1 MSSLTS
7 ILLLS
12 CLFLGPAFAADEPL
26 FQTCRT
32 KRNYTVNSAY
42 SSNLDH
48 LLDYLTKNASLNGG
62 FSTATF
68 GRNPDQ
74 VSGLV
79 VCRGDI
85 SAPAC
90 SSCLSNASD
99 DILGLCPG
107 SKDAVIWYENCLLCY
122 SDNNFLSSSNNTQE
136 VVMYIT
142 NHSLFEKQVDKLMN
156 AVADWAAYNSS
167 RLFATGQVDSTDD
180 TGQVDST
187 DDTSNMYA
195 LAQCTP
201 DLSRRQCRQCLQEL
215 MKDKPTQLYGK
226 PEGWI
231 LGVRCITMYKTYSFY
246 NGTPTIQPPPAPVM
260 PPLVIPSARQG
271 KKKVTST
278 VLIVVLIATALVLSV
293 ICIYLWRRSKRKEV
307 LLYDTE
313 RGITE
318 VESLLLRLSTLRAA
332 TANFSEINKLGQGG
346 FGTVYKGI
354 LPDGQEI
361 AVKRPSR
368 DSGQGIGELKNELVL
383 VAKLQHKNLVRLLGA
398 CSEEKLLVYE
408 YVPNRSLDTILFDP
422 EKSKQLD
429 WATRFRIIVGI
440 ARGLL
445 YLHED
450 SQLRII
456 HRDLKASNIL
466 LDADMNPK
474 ISDFGL
480 ARLFGEDQIQCIT
493 TRVAGTFGYMA
504 PEYSTLGHFSI
515 KSDVFSFG
523 VLILEVVTGRKN
535 GGYFEYQQDEDLF
548 SYVWGHWTNGTMEEI
563 TDPSLGMNY
572 PRSEVLT
579 CIHIGLL
586 CVQKNPADR
595 PSMSMVVLMLSSDNS
610 SIKAPSMPAFCIEK
624 CCQSSSNSIPLSLNG
639 LSITEVAPRYLE
651 RYGNR
656 SKDQTSY
663 ATISMMSL
671 ISIVLSCL
679 LFLHL
684 HPASGDLLGQ
694 HCGTRQNYTANST
707 YLSNLNHLLAS
718 LTSNTSLDSGFSAAT
733 VGHAAD
739 QVSGHVLCRGDIN
752 TTACSSCV
760 SSAPQDIL
768 RLCPGSKNATIW
780 YDNCLLCYSNRNFC
794 SSSNN
799 SNQLIMHVQ
808 QNITDHSRFDK
819 LVDKLMNAVADWA
832 AYNTSRMFATGKVKS
847 TDDTLTIY
855 ALVQCTY
862 DLSRRQCRQ
871 CLQKLIGDMP
881 TWLDG
886 KQGGRILGVQCII
899 MYKVFSF
906 YNGVP
911 MVQLPSPGAPAPV
924 MPPLVIPAAKQGK
937 KKVTS
942 TVLIVIPIA
951 TALVLSICIYL
962 WRRSKRK
969 EVLLYDTERGITD
982 IESLLLRLSTLRA
995 ATANFSEINKLGQ
1008 GGFGTVYKGI
1018 LPDGQEIAVKRLSRD
1033 SGQGIGELKN
1043 ELVLVAK
1050 LQHKNLVRLLGA
1062 CLEEKLLVYEYVPNR
1077 SLDTIL
1083 FDPEKSKQLDWGTR
1097 FRIVVG
1103 IARGLL
1109 YLHEDSQLRII
1120 HRDLKA
1126 SNILL
1131 DADMNPK
1138 ISDFGLA
1145 RLFGGDQI
1153 QGITTRV
1160 AGTFGYMAPEYSTL
1174 GHFSIKSDVFSF
1186 GVLILEVVTGRKNGG
1201 YFEYQQDEDLLS
1213 YVWRHW
1219 TNGTMEEITDPSLGM
1234 NYPRS
1239 EVLTCIHI
1247 GLLCV
1252 QKNPADR
1259 PSMSTVVL
1267 MLSSDNLSIKAPSMP
1282 AFCIEKCRQSSS
1294 KSVPLSLNELSVTE
1308 FEPR

>member
-1 MSSLTS
+1 
-7 ILLLS
+7 
-12 CLFLGPAFAADEPL
+12 
-26 FQTCRT
+26 
-32 KRNYTVNSAY
+32 
-42 SSNLDH
+42 
-48 LLDYLTKNASLNGG
+48 
-62 FSTATF
+62 
-68 GRNPDQ
+68 
-74 VSGLV
+74 
-79 VCRGDI
+79 
-85 SAPAC
+85 
-90 SSCLSNASD
+90 
-99 DILGLCPG
+99 
-107 SKDAVIWYENCLLCY
+107 
-122 SDNNFLSSSNNTQE
+122 
-136 VVMYIT
+136 
-142 NHSLFEKQVDKLMN
+142 
-156 AVADWAAYNSS
+156 
-167 RLFATGQVDSTDD
+167 
-180 TGQVDST
+180 
-187 DDTSNMYA
+187 
-195 LAQCTP
+195 
-201 DLSRRQCRQCLQEL
+201 
-215 MKDKPTQLYGK
+215 
-226 PEGWI
+226 
-231 LGVRCITMYKTYSFY
+231 
-246 NGTPTIQPPPAPVM
+246 
-260 PPLVIPSARQG
+260 
-271 KKKVTST
+271 
-278 VLIVVLIATALVLSV
+278 
-293 ICIYLWRRSKRKEV
+293 
-307 LLYDTE
+307 
-313 RGITE
+313 
-318 VESLLLRLSTLRAA
+318 
-332 TANFSEINKLGQGG
+332 
-346 FGTVYKGI
+346 
-354 LPDGQEI
+354 
-361 AVKRPSR
+361 
-368 DSGQGIGELKNELVL
+368 
-383 VAKLQHKNLVRLLGA
+383 
-398 CSEEKLLVYE
+398 
-408 YVPNRSLDTILFDP
+408 
-422 EKSKQLD
+422 
-429 WATRFRIIVGI
+429 
-440 ARGLL
+440 
-445 YLHED
+445 
-450 SQLRII
+450 
-456 HRDLKASNIL
+456 
-466 LDADMNPK
+466 
-474 ISDFGL
+474 
-480 ARLFGEDQIQCIT
+480 
-493 TRVAGTFGYMA
+493 
-504 PEYSTLGHFSI
+504 
-515 KSDVFSFG
+515 
-523 VLILEVVTGRKN
+523 
-535 GGYFEYQQDEDLF
+535 
-548 SYVWGHWTNGTMEEI
+548 
-563 TDPSLGMNY
+563 
-572 PRSEVLT
+572 
-579 CIHIGLL
+579 
-586 CVQKNPADR
+586 
-595 PSMSMVVLMLSSDNS
+595 
-610 SIKAPSMPAFCIEK
+610 
-624 CCQSSSNSIPLSLNG
+624 
-639 LSITEVAPRYLE
+639 
-651 RYGNR
+651 
-656 SKDQTSY
+656 
-663 ATISMMSL
+663 MMSL

-684 HPASGDLLGQ
+684 HPASGYFLGQ

-733 VGHAAD
+733 VGHAAN

-752 TTACSSCV
+752 TTVCSSCV
-760 SSAPQDIL
+760 SSASQDIL

-808 QNITDHSRFDK
+808 QNITDHSLFDK

-855 ALVQCTY
+855 ALVQCTH
-862 DLSRRQCRQ
+862 DLSRWQCRQ

-906 YNGVP
+906 YNGVS
-911 MVQLPSPGAPAPV
+911 MVQLPSPAAPAPV

-942 TVLIVIPIA
+942 TVLIVVPIA

-962 WRRSKRK
+962 RRKSKWK

-982 IESLLLRLSTLRA
+982 VESLLLRLSTLRA

-1033 SGQGIGELKN
+1033 SRQGIGELKN
-1043 ELVLVAK
+1043 ELALVAK
-1050 LQHKNLVRLLGA
+1050 LQHRNLVRLLGA

-1097 FRIVVG
+1097 FGIVVG

-1213 YVWRHW
+1213 YVWGHW

-1282 AFCIEKCRQSSS
+1282 AFCIKKCRQSSS

-1308 FEPR
+1308 VEPR